1 MKPVS
6 IALLLLIIFSSCGE
20 NQIKPTINANLDDAE
35 IPTQQSWDSKIIFTK
50 KGILKA
56 ILYSKHLMTFEN
68 KHETLID
75 DMKIDFYNP
84 AGENTS
90 VLTSK
95 KGRVDNITK
104 NMFAIDSVVAVS
116 DSGVILRTDQLMWV
130 NKTQKIKT
138 DRFVRIESPDEI
150 IEGYGF
156 ESDPDLENYVIRSIT
171 YSTENKKHKR

>member
-1 MKPVS
+1 MKTFA
-6 IALLLLIIFSSCGE
+6 IAFLLIVVFSSCGE
-20 NQIKPTINANLDDAE
+20 NQIRPTINTQLDDSN
-35 IPTQQSWDSKIIFTK
+35 IPTQQSWDSKIIFTQ
-50 KGILKA
+50 KGVLKA
-56 ILYSKHLMTFEN
+56 ILYSKHLMVFEK

-84 AGENTS
+84 AGERTS

-95 KGRVDNITK
+95 KGRVDDITK
-104 NMFAIDSVVAVS
+104 NMFAIDSVVTVS
-116 DSGVILRTDQLMWV
+116 DSGVTLRTDELMWV

-156 ESDPDLENYVIRSIT
+156 ESDPSLENYVIRNII
-171 YSTENKKHKR
+171 YSTEAKKNK